1 MMPSTSRNGIRTASV
16 CWFLIL
22 LTAPAG
28 GARRPCHQIDNVAE
42 VRAMNTVLDSDRV
55 QAFAEQALGIVNGG
69 CLSLMLSVGHRT
81 GLFDTLATLAPATSE
96 EIATAAGLNERYVR
110 EWLGAMVTGRIV
122 EFNPEARTYWLPR
135 EHAAALT
142 RAAGPDNLAELAQI
156 VSMLG
161 QVESAIVDVFRKG
174 GGVGYEAFERFH
186 ALMAESSR
194 TTLEATLL
202 TRTLPLVP
210 GLADRLEAGIDVL
223 DVGCGEGV
231 AIRMLAARFPRSRF
245 TGIDIGSD
253 AIATAS
259 NHAAAAGL
267 ANASFIV
274 QDAAA
279 FSAPAAFDF
288 ITAFDAIH
296 DQAAPRRVL
305 RSIREALRPDGVFL
319 MVDIAA
325 SSHLERNLDNPL
337 APFLFTVSTMHC
349 MTVSLAQGG
358 EGLGACWG
366 EEKARELLSEAG
378 FSSIDVTSVEG
389 DPLNIH
395 YLARP

>member
-1 MMPSTSRNGIRTASV
+1 MTRVFDGTRT
-16 CWFLIL
+16 
-22 LTAPAG
+22 
-28 GARRPCHQIDNVAE
+28 
-42 VRAMNTVLDSDRV
+42 
-55 QAFAEQALGIVNGG
+55 QAFAEQALGIVNSG

-81 GLFDTLATLAPATSE
+81 GLFDTLATLEPASSDR
-96 EIATAAGLNERYVR
+96 IAAAAGLNERYVR

-122 EFNPEARTYWLPR
+122 EYDAGTHRYWLPR
-135 EHAAALT
+135 EHAASLT
-142 RAAGPDNLAELAQI
+142 RAAGPDNLAELAQL

-174 GGVGYEAFERFH
+174 GGVEYRAFERFH

-210 GLADRLEAGIDVL
+210 GLVDRLEAGIDVL
-223 DVGCGEGV
+223 DLGCGEGV
-231 AIRMLAARFPRSRF
+231 AIRMMAQRFARSRF
-245 TGIDIGSD
+245 LGMDIAAD
-253 AIATAS
+253 AIATAR
-259 NHAAAAGL
+259 AEADAAGL
-267 ANASFIV
+267 TNARFV
-274 QDAAA
+274 AQDGATL
-279 FSAPAAFDF
+279 SAPATFDF

-305 RSIREALRPDGVFL
+305 RTIREALRPDGIFL

-325 SSHLERNLDNPL
+325 SSQLEGNVDHPL

-378 FSSIDVTSVEG
+378 FVSVHVSRIEG
-389 DPLNIH
+389 DPLNA
-395 YLARP
+395 YYVCRP